1 MPHYDYTAVDIAGKS
16 VSGSMEAA
24 SQQQL
29 IRTIKDKNLYV
40 LSIEDKADKQQKK
53 ADAANPKI
61 KTKIL
66 AIFCRQFATLINAGV
81 TAVKSLDILYQQTED
96 KNMKLVLG
104 KIYEGVQKGEA
115 LSESFRRQGM
125 AFPELF
131 NNMILAGET
140 SGNLDAVLIRLAD
153 HFERENKLNNKIRSS
168 MVYPI
173 ILSVVTVVVVIIM
186 LVFVLPTFTD
196 ILLSSGAE
204 VPVTTQILINVSD
217 FIKKFWWLLAGMLVI
232 AIIGWRGFTRSDK
245 GRLWWDTKKLGMPV
259 IGKSVK
265 MIYTARFARTLSTL
279 LSSGIQMLPALDI
292 TSRVLGNTYLQ
303 EKLVTV
309 MEDIRKGVSLS
320 LSLKR
325 VDQFPPMIFNMV
337 NVGEESG
344 LLDDILE
351 KTAAFYDEESESA
364 IQKMV
369 GLIEPALLIVMA
381 VVIGFIVV
389 SIYLPMTSIYNAIG

>member
-1 MPHYDYTAVDIAGKS
+1 MPQYEYTATDINGKIL
-16 VSGSMEAA
+16 SGTMEAA

-29 IRTIKDKNLYV
+29 IKKIREKEMYPLK
-40 LSIEDKADKQQKK
+40 IEDKAELLQKK
-53 ADAANPKI
+53 SASSNPKI
-61 KTKIL
+61 KTKVL

-81 TAVKSLDILYQQTED
+81 TAVKSLDILYQQSND
-96 KNMKLVLG
+96 KDMKLVLG

-115 LSESFRRQGM
+115 LSEAFRSQGL

-140 SGNLDAVLIRLAD
+140 SGNLDAVLVRMAD
-153 HFERENKLNNKIRSS
+153 HFEKENKLNNKIRSS

-196 ILLSSGAE
+196 ILTSSGAE
-204 VPVTTQILINVSD
+204 LPGSTKILIGVSD
-217 FIKKFWWLLAGMLVI
+217 FIKGYWWLLAGIITVI
-232 AIIGWRGFTRSDK
+232 IIGWRGFVRSEK
-245 GRLWWDTKKLGMPV
+245 GRLWWDTKKLNLPI

-265 MIYTARFARTLSTL
+265 MIYTARFARTLATL
-279 LSSGIQMLPALDI
+279 LSSGMQMLPSLDI
-292 TSRVLGNTYLQ
+292 TSRVVGNTHIQ
-303 EKLVTV
+303 EKLMTV
-309 MEDIRKGVSLS
+309 MDDIRKGVSLS

-337 NVGEESG
+337 SVGEESG
-344 LLDDILE
+344 LLDEILT

-364 IQKMV
+364 IQRLV
-369 GLIEPALLIVMA
+369 GLLEPAMLIIMA
-381 VVIGFIVV
+381 ILIGFIVV